1 VGAAG
6 KCQLTG
12 KTSGFSAVAWNEY
25 GLMPKSYCLKQEI
38 SSKRLAF
45 WFGPGV

>member
-25 GLMPKSYCLKQEI
+25 GLIAE
-38 SSKRLAF
+38 RLLLEAGNF
-45 WFGPGV
+45 K

>member
-12 KTSGFSAVAWNEY
+12 KQTSFSAVAWNEY
-25 GLMPKSYCLKQEI
+25 GLIAEKLLLEAGNFK
-38 SSKRLAF
+38 
-45 WFGPGV
+45 